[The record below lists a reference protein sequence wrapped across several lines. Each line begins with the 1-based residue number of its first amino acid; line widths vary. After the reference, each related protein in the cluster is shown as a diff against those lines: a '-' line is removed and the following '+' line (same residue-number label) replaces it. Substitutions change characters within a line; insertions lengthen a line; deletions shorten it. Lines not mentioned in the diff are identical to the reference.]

1 MGGSST
7 PAWKTIWSLGIS
19 LLLGAVAAADSGGAQ
34 SLHFAT
40 GSERAAAEAHG
51 GPLQGIRTYG
61 TVPFTLSV
69 SADVSP
75 GPAAT
80 SSVAAATAAGAVRK
94 ISGVPMTG
102 RVTAFAL
109 DPTGAIAVYIA
120 DQEVAGRYELYRTP
134 VSGLAAPTKLSAG
147 LPLEAGD
154 AGVRSFQITPDGT
167 KVVFLADAFHSGGN
181 DDIFSVPIDGTTAP
195 VRLNVGTESPVTAF
209 GIAPNSTTALF
220 FAVDA
225 TYASGRAELFA
236 ATIGTAASRR
246 QLSDVGTGVVGGNV
260 VFAVPSPN
268 SARVVYASDSV
279 VDGRFQWSS
288 VPTNAAAPGQDV
300 VLSAALG
307 SVSRVAINPASTIVA
322 YTADENTLGVYD
334 VYSTPIAGGAR
345 TRLTPAM
352 VGAGARSVEFSPD
365 GARVG
370 YRADQNTVDVVEV
383 YRAQPGVAGSGTR
396 LNTPMAGT
404 QSAETLNFSPDGAVV
419 LYEADQNVSGTFEL
433 YAVPANGGTVTT
445 LHGLVAPADAGFF
458 ADRGTPIVGQRT
470 VYPVFGA
477 QVELFSVPWSGGPFV
492 RLNDTL
498 AAGTGVRD
506 AFVPASPRRLV
517 AYGVGAS
524 TGSVTSSL
532 FAVPVRRDLG
542 PELVNVPA
550 GGAAVG
556 VLAYAI
562 SGDEDYIVYVQDQD
576 TTGKPELFSRE
587 LDTDG
592 DLVVNAQ
599 DSCPYAS
606 NPTQARIVL
615 GKTILA
621 TSKTV
626 FTWNT
631 TLDARWVRGPL
642 GAVASYA
649 TDASGTLLEASSLTD
664 AAQPGAGAG
673 FYYLIAPDCPGRSYQ
688 STLGAEP
695 GRDVAAFP

>member
-1 MGGSST
+1 MGGL
-7 PAWKTIWSLGIS
+7 ALS
-19 LLLGAVAAADSGGAQ
+19 LLIQATPQAAGGPGLVRIQA
-34 SLHFAT
+34 SA
-40 GSERAAAEAHG
+40 ERAEPGATA
-51 GPLQGIRTYG
+51 GPLEGIRTYG
-61 TVPFTLSV
+61 TVPFTFPV
-69 SADVSP
+69 
-75 GPAAT
+75 PAEAVPANGT
-80 SSVAAATAAGAVRK
+80 GSGVAAATAAGAVRK
-94 ISGVPMTG
+94 ISGVPMAG

-109 DPTGAIAVYIA
+109 DPTGATAVYIA
-120 DQEVAGRYELYRTP
+120 DQEVVGRYELYRAQ
-134 VSGLAAPTKLSAG
+134 VAGLAAPTKLSAG
-147 LPLEAGD
+147 LPLETGD

-167 KVVFLADAFHSGGN
+167 KVVFLADAFHGAGN
-181 DDIFSVPIDGTTAP
+181 DDIFSVPIDGSTAA

-246 QLSDVGTGVVGGNV
+246 QLSDVGTGVVGGAV
-260 VFAVPSPN
+260 VFAVASPN

-279 VDGRFQWSS
+279 VDGRFQLSS
-288 VPTNAAAPGQDV
+288 VPANAAAPGQDV

-307 SVSRVAINPASTIVA
+307 SVGRLAINPASTIVA

-352 VGAGARSVEFSPD
+352 VGSGARSVEFSPD

-370 YRADQNTVDVVEV
+370 YLADQNTVDVVEV
-383 YRAQPGVAGSGTR
+383 YRAQPGVAASGTR

-404 QSAETLNFSPDGAVV
+404 QRADTLNFSPDGGVV
-419 LYEADQNVSGTFEL
+419 LYEADQNAAGTFEL
-433 YAVPANGGTVTT
+433 YAVPANGGAVTT
-445 LHGLVAPADAGFF
+445 LHALVPPADAAFF
-458 ADRGTPIVGQRT
+458 ADRGTPIVGSRA
-470 VYPVFGA
+470 VYPVLGA
-477 QVELFSVPWSGGPFV
+477 QAELFSVPWNGSGPFV
-492 RLNDTL
+492 RLNDAL
-498 AAGTGVRD
+498 AAGVGVRD
-506 AFVPASPRRLV
+506 AFIPATPRRLV
-517 AYGVGAS
+517 AFGIGGSA
-524 TGSVTSSL
+524 GSVTSSL

-562 SGDEDYIVYVQDQD
+562 SGAEGYIVYVQDQD

-592 DLVVNAQ
+592 DTVINAQ
-599 DSCPYAS
+599 DSCPYSS
-606 NPTQARIVL
+606 NPTQARVIL

-621 TSKTV
+621 PSKTALV
-626 FTWNT
+626 WSGS
-631 TLDARWVRGPL
+631 LDVRWVRGPL

-649 TDASGTLLEASSLTD
+649 TDASGVLAEASSLTD
-664 AAQPGAGAG
+664 AAVPAASAG
-673 FYYLIAPDCPGRSYQ
+673 FYYLVAPDCPGRSFQ

-695 GRDVAAFP
+695 GRDAAAFP